1 MRVAVTGGS
10 GQLGTHVLRR
20 LVADETIESIVSL
33 DKRWPSVRSDK
44 LFPAEGDVRGPGL
57 EKVFEGCEAL
67 FHFAFVVTAVVD
79 RDVFWGV
86 NVEGTKNV
94 LRAAVKAGVKTVVY
108 SSSIA
113 AYGVV
118 AGHPVPIVEETP
130 RVYQPSF
137 PYSATK
143 FEVEAFLD
151 ELETKHPEMSI
162 ARLRPTILIGEKI
175 EHGLGRMLEARTLP
189 ASGSAPFPIVWDE
202 DVADAAMLAMRQ
214 RARGAFNVSAE
225 DLLSPAELALRTGLK
240 PLVVPKRVALA
251 VARLSPWLAKTG
263 LMEAMDPAWVETT
276 DVVMIPSCEKARR
289 ELGWAPK
296 YPTAVS
302 VIEKYLATVPRNTQG
317 VLAKAVSRV
326 RRRFSES

>member
-10 GQLGTHVLRR
+10 GQLGTQLLVR
-20 LVADETIESIVSL
+20 LVADETVESIVSL
-33 DKRWPSVRSDK
+33 DKRPPSVQSYK
-44 LFPAEGDVRGPGL
+44 LHAVEGDVRGPGL

-67 FHFAFVVTAVVD
+67 FHFAFDVTTVVD

-108 SSSIA
+108 ASSIA

-118 AGHPVPIVEETP
+118 PGHPVPIVEETP
-130 RVYQPSF
+130 RVHQPSF
-137 PYSATK
+137 PYAATK

-151 ELETKHPEMSI
+151 ELEAKHPEMSI
-162 ARLRPTILIGEKI
+162 ARLRPTILLGAKI
-175 EHGLGRMLEARTLP
+175 EHGLGRMLKARTLP

-202 DVADAAMLAMRQ
+202 DVADAAMLAMKQ

-225 DLLSPAELALRTGLK
+225 DLLPPVELARRTGLK

-251 VARLSPWLAKTG
+251 VAKLSPWLAKTG
-263 LMEAMDPAWVETT
+263 LMDAVDPAWIETVDT
-276 DVVMIPSCEKARR
+276 VMIPSCAKARR

-302 VIEKYLATVPRNTQG
+302 VIEKYLATVPRSTEG
-317 VLAKAVSRV
+317 ALSKAAARV
-326 RRRFSES
+326 RARLSAG